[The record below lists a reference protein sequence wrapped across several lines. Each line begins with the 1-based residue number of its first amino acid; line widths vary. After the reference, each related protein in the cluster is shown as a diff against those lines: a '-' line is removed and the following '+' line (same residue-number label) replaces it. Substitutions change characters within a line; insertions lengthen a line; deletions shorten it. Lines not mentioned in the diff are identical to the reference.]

1 MKQPRDSAQPLTER
15 LWYKRTVAAV
25 DEYLRERLAAD
36 HGVPASLAEAMRYA
50 VFGPGK
56 RMRPV
61 LVMAACEAAG
71 GDPRTA
77 LPAAAAVELIHTYSL
92 VHDDLPAMDDD
103 DLRRGRP
110 TVHVVY
116 GEATAILVG
125 DALLTLAFDLVAGQ
139 LPALCG
145 AQTTVDVTA
154 ELAQAA
160 GWRGL
165 IAGQVEDLA
174 AEGRQIDGPALERIH
189 RAKTGALF
197 TACARIGGII
207 AQADPQKLGALTTY
221 GEAFG
226 LAFQIIDDVLDEVGD
241 AARMGRPRGRD
252 RDRGK
257 ATFTSI
263 HGLAA
268 ARERAAALVD
278 QALGALSPFGA
289 AGRALAELVHFVAAR
304 DH

>member
-1 MKQPRDSAQPLTER
+1 ER

>member
-1 MKQPRDSAQPLTER
+1 MKPQANPPPLTDR

-25 DEYLRERLAAD
+25 DEYLRARLAGD
-36 HGVPASLAEAMRYA
+36 HKVPASLAEAMGYA
-50 VFGPGK
+50 LFGPGK

-71 GDPRTA
+71 GDPRHA

-103 DLRRGRP
+103 DMRRGRP

-125 DALLTLAFDLVAGQ
+125 DALLTLAFDLVATQ
-139 LPALCG
+139 LPPLCG
-145 AQTTVDVTA
+145 PQTTVEVVA
-154 ELAQAA
+154 ELARAA

-174 AEGRQIDGPALERIH
+174 AEGKEIDGSALERIH

-207 AQADPQKLGALTTY
+207 AGAPPQKLAALTAY

-241 AARMGRPRGRD
+241 AARMGRPQGRD

-268 ARERAAALVD
+268 ARERAAALVE
-278 QALGALSPFGA
+278 QALAALAPFGA
-289 AGRALAELVHFVAAR
+289 AGQPLAELVHFVAAR